1 MDDYFDYTELTDIVM
16 GDEKENEPNT
26 LTSVIK
32 VPYKKKETDEYDWES
47 DVYGVFSIIDYRQ
60 HKVIGI

>member
-1 MDDYFDYTELTDIVM
+1 M